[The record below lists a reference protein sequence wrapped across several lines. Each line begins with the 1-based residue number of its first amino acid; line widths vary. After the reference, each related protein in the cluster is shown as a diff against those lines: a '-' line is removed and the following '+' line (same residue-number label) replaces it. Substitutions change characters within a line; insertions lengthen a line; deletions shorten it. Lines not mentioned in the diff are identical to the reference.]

1 MARNDDKRSITM
13 MKSVCK
19 HARKILS
26 LALVFILVLNC
37 GVQTFAAGE
46 ETWGYSTQLVPVGYF
61 NFKDTNLTPVKTID
75 HSGTLIVAISFFQR
89 TDSSSSPVKLTVQVR
104 RAGTSTVLAQ
114 GTFYETVGDGGEVTL
129 RGVQKGDKIQIFF
142 DASTVEGYPK
152 PGYTRSAC
160 VNYGYIL
167 Y

>member
-1 MARNDDKRSITM
+1 

-75 HSGTLIVAISFFQR
+75 HSGTLIVAISFF
-89 TDSSSSPVKLTVQVR
+89 KEL
-104 RAGTSTVLAQ
+104 
-114 GTFYETVGDGGEVTL
+114 
-129 RGVQKGDKIQIFF
+129 IQ
-142 DASTVEGYPK
+142 AAVPL
-152 PGYTRSAC
+152 
-160 VNYGYIL
+160 N
-167 Y
+167 